1 MSLAG
6 KGNIWKDR
14 YGISCRLKRH
24 TVQYTH
30 ACTHFTAYWTFFAR
44 VISSISPIHQN
55 FQCTVKMSAWYML
68 ITLAERYFL
77 ITFYLMGFKLC
88 MIHKYNCDI
97 MLVMLFFTLG
107 YIIKG
112 DNWLSAAGTG
122 AYFWLMGAVLF
133 TFPFEYGLTGYFL
146 FLFATG
152 RSVSAGGSGS
162 GQSSL

>member
-1 MSLAG
+1 
-6 KGNIWKDR
+6 
-14 YGISCRLKRH
+14 
-24 TVQYTH
+24 
-30 ACTHFTAYWTFFAR
+30 
-44 VISSISPIHQN
+44 
-55 FQCTVKMSAWYML
+55 ML

-122 AYFWLMGAVLF
+122 AYF
-133 TFPFEYGLTGYFL
+133 
-146 FLFATG
+146 
-152 RSVSAGGSGS
+152 
-162 GQSSL
+162 